1 MSYQQIVILG
11 RSGNDCELR
20 FTPSGTAV
28 ASFRFASNEKWTD
41 GSGQK
46 QERVIWYKVTLW
58 GKAAESLSEYITKG
72 KELMVIGTVTASA
85 YMDKQGKPAASLDV
99 KADQIRFAGS
109 KGGSSTD
116 PTDSINTPDEEPMP
130 F

>member
-1 MSYQQIVILG
+1 MSYQQITILG
-11 RSGNDCELR
+11 RSGNDCEMR
-20 FTPSGTAV
+20 YTPSGTAV

-46 QERVIWYKVTLW
+46 QERVIWYKVTIW
-58 GKAAESLSEYITKG
+58 GKPAESLSEYITKG
-72 KELMVIGTVTASA
+72 KELLIIGTVTASA

-99 KADQIRFAGS
+99 KADTIRFVGS

-116 PTDSINTPDEEPMP
+116 PTDSVNVEDSQSIP